1 LKENKVP
8 ARQVLENIKNVKVPM
23 PCGRSICSI
32 KRGVLWYI
40 FYSLVFYPLKK
51 GIREKWS
58 EQSPPKAESFSLSVY
73 QQGHA
78 RLGTKRPL
86 RQPTKQPTK
95 KQFLMEPS
103 SSLFVNKSVHRTT

>member
-23 PCGRSICSI
+23 
-32 KRGVLWYI
+32 
-40 FYSLVFYPLKK
+40 LVFYPLKK